1 MDRERWINT
10 YWSDGIKVNFD
21 PQLGWNCAWWFTISR
36 NLKPAW
42 LTEGHLVSESQIRV
56 TATGKQTQGH
66 LVGLRDALEISKVH
80 HWACKDYFRGL

>member
-1 MDRERWINT
+1 MVVYRSR
-10 YWSDGIKVNFD
+10 
-21 PQLGWNCAWWFTISR
+21 TISR

-56 TATGKQTQGH
+56 TATEKQTQGH

-80 HWACKDYFRGL
+80 TTGSVRITSEDFDSLGALPIDGFKI